1 MSEHIQKKI
10 LTHLKSD
17 TYRPQKRRGLAR
29 ELDLAGD
36 EEYQQFKQALSELMR
51 ECLFSPT
58 YWGEALYVPPFAG
71 RFLLRLAA
79 FFERLGG
86 RFSLPG
92 AGVHI
97 VEATKQVYR
106 PIGVRRVAR
115 QVVRPLEPVLA
126 PVPAGLSRD
135 GLPGGSAQG

>member
-1 MSEHIQKKI
+1 
-10 LTHLKSD
+10 
-17 TYRPQKRRGLAR
+17 
-29 ELDLAGD
+29 
-36 EEYQQFKQALSELMR
+36 MR
-51 ECLFSPT
+51 
-58 YWGEALYVPPFAG
+58 
-71 RFLLRLAA
+71 
-79 FFERLGG
+79 

-115 QVVRPLEPVLA
+115 QVVRPLEPVLT